1 MFPDLANLNLQL
13 LLTTRKNLIA
23 AVALVLTTLVLF
35 FLGLGQVSNALGAR
49 QTLATEQA
57 KIRQLNTKAQELE
70 QLKFSPEFSQAEEIN
85 RVLPSHKPLLEL
97 LNNLNAV
104 AGESGVSITEFEVS
118 PGEIASDSTQRSDAE
133 TSSRRRNTDY
143 DQLDLELTIVGQL
156 GQVKNFMELIERVSP
171 LTTITSL
178 TIDRTIQNQ
187 QQELSERDATRADLA
202 LSTYYY
208 TKSISST
215 LSSPLP
221 EISSAERSVFQA
233 ILDFT
238 PPQLEEQ
245 NTIITGNNRDLF
257 GIGGLNVVDLENAIE
272 ESGGE

>member
-1 MFPDLANLNLQL
+1 MFPDLSQFNLQL
-13 LLTTRKNLIA
+13 FLATRKNIVA
-23 AVALVLTTLVLF
+23 ALALALTTGVLIVLAF
-35 FLGLGQVSNALGAR
+35 GQISGALDTQR
-49 QTLATEQA
+49 TLATEQE

-70 QLKFSPEFSQAEEIN
+70 QLKFSPEFAQAEEIN

-118 PGEIASDSTQRSDAE
+118 PGEIASDSTQVAEGRTVERS
-133 TSSRRRNTDY
+133 RDY
-143 DQLDLELTIVGQL
+143 DELDMELTIIGGL
-156 GQVKNFMELIERVSP
+156 GQVKQFMELIERVSP
-171 LTTITSL
+171 LTTITNL
-178 TIDRTIQNQ
+178 TIDQIIQGPQ
-187 QQELSERDATRADLA
+187 QTPGLNDAARADLA

-221 EISSAERSVFQA
+221 EISTAEQSVFQA

-245 NTIITGNNRDLF
+245 TTIITGSNTDLF
-257 GIGGLNVVDLENAIE
+257 GIGGLNVQDLENAIE